1 MLVYEYK
8 LDASPAQYARL
19 DEASRVGQ
27 FVRNTCLRLWMDGR
41 GVSANDLQ
49 VFCSRL
55 ANDSAFAARL
65 NSQARQAAADRA
77 WQAISRFYANC
88 REQRPGKKGSPQFR
102 QHCRSVEYK
111 QTGWKLDPDGRHL
124 TFTDGCGIGRV
135 RLVGTRE
142 IATFPPAPIKRVR
155 LLRRADGYYAQCAV
169 AAYCHVEQVPTGQ
182 RVGIDVG
189 RCAYDTD
196 SDGGTV
202 DNPPCLRRAEQR
214 LRLLSRRLSRTS
226 WQRKQGCKPGRN
238 PAARRRARRNTY
250 PSAPRPRLAAPGP
263 LQPQLQPQPQPQPQ
277 PRHQSA
283 TWHKARIVLARHHL
297 TVQRQR
303 EEFARKRA
311 NALVSSHDLIALE
324 DRQVRNLVRNRRL
337 AKSISDAGWA
347 TFRRWVEYYGRVHGV
362 PVVAVP
368 PQYTSQVGSGCGG
381 LVRKSL
387 SVRTYVCR
395 RCGLVLDRDHNAAR
409 NILAA
414 ALAALGGAVESAWT
428 DDRCPV
434 RRAPDTASGTVGHTG
449 TSRLGTAGLL
459 RSTARRAVAPAGGT
473 KNLPALTGQS
483 VKMELGRSF
492 V

>member
-8 LDASPAQYARL
+8 LDASPAQYARI
-19 DEASRVGQ
+19 DEAIRVGQ
-27 FVRNTCLRLWMDGR
+27 FVRNKCLRLWMDSR
-41 GVSANDLQ
+41 GVSANHLQ

-55 ANDSAFAARL
+55 ANDYAFAARL

-88 REQRPGKKGSPQFR
+88 REQRPGKKGYPQFR

-142 IATFPPAPIKRVR
+142 IATFPPAHIKRVR
-155 LLRRADGYYAQCAV
+155 LLRRADGYYAQFAV
-169 AAYCHVEQVPTGQ
+169 AADRHVEHVPTGQ

-189 RCAYDTD
+189 VRAYYTD

-202 DNPPCLRRAEQR
+202 DNPHLLRRAEQR
-214 LRLLSRRLSRTS
+214 LRILSRRLSRKS
-226 WQRKQGCKPGRN
+226 WQHKQGCKPWRN
-238 PAARRRARRNTY
+238 HAARRRARRNKY
-250 PSAPRPRLAAPGP
+250 PAAPRPLPAAPDP
-263 LQPQLQPQPQPQPQ
+263 LQPQPQPQPQ

-283 TWHKARIVLARHHL
+283 NWHKARIVLARRHL

-303 EEFARKRA
+303 EDFARKRA

-324 DRQVRNLVRNRRL
+324 DLQVRNLVRNRRL
-337 AKSISDAGWA
+337 AKLMSDVGWA
-347 TFRRWVEYYGRVHGV
+347 TFRRWVEYYGRMHGV

-368 PQYTSQVGSGCGG
+368 PQYTSQVCSGCGG

-387 SVRTYVCR
+387 SVRTHVCR

-414 ALAALGGAVESAWT
+414 AVAALGGAVGCAGA
-428 DDRCPV
+428 DDRFPV
-434 RRAPDTASGTVGHTG
+434 CRAPDAASGTVGHTG
-449 TSRLGTAGLL
+449 T
-459 RSTARRAVAPAGGT
+459 
-473 KNLPALTGQS
+473 
-483 VKMELGRSF
+483 
-492 V
+492 

>member
-1 MLVYEYK
+1 
-8 LDASPAQYARL
+8 
-19 DEASRVGQ
+19 
-27 FVRNTCLRLWMDGR
+27 VRNKCLRLWMDSR

-55 ANDSAFAARL
+55 ANDYAFAARL

-88 REQRPGKKGSPQFR
+88 REQRPGKRGYPQFR
-102 QHCRSVEYK
+102 QQCRSVEYK

-142 IATFPPAPIKRVR
+142 IATFPPACIKRVR
-155 LLRRADGYYAQCAV
+155 LLRRADGYYAQFAV
-169 AAYCHVEQVPTGQ
+169 AADRHGDQVPTGQ

-189 RCAYDTD
+189 VRAYYTD

-202 DNPPCLRRAEQR
+202 DNPHLLRRAEQR
-214 LRLLSRRLSRTS
+214 LRLLSRRLSRKS
-226 WQRKQGCKPGRN
+226 WQHKQGCKPGRN
-238 PAARRRARRNTY
+238 HAARRRARRNKY
-250 PSAPRPRLAAPGP
+250 PAVPRPLPAAPDP
-263 LQPQLQPQPQPQPQ
+263 LQLQPHSQPHSQPQSQ

-283 TWHKARIVLARHHL
+283 NWHKARIVLARRHL

-303 EEFARKRA
+303 EDFARKRA

-324 DRQVRNLVRNRRL
+324 DLQVRNLLRNRRL
-337 AKSISDAGWA
+337 AKSISDVGWA

-368 PQYTSQVGSGCGG
+368 PQYTSQVCSGCGG

-387 SVRTYVCR
+387 SVRTHVCR

-414 ALAALGGAVESAWT
+414 AVAALGGAVGSAGA
-428 DDRCPV
+428 DDRFPV
-434 RRAPDTASGTVGHTG
+434 RHAPDAASGTVGHTG
-449 TSRLGTAGLL
+449 A
-459 RSTARRAVAPAGGT
+459 
-473 KNLPALTGQS
+473 
-483 VKMELGRSF
+483 
-492 V
+492 

>member
-8 LDASPAQYARL
+8 LDASPAQYARI
-19 DEASRVGQ
+19 DEAIRAGQ
-27 FVRNTCLRLWMDGR
+27 FVRNKCLRLWMDGR

-55 ANDSAFAARL
+55 ANDYAFAARL

-77 WQAISRFYANC
+77 WQAISRFYANG
-88 REQRPGKKGSPQFR
+88 REQRPGKKGYPQFR

-142 IATFPPAPIKRVR
+142 IATVPPAYIKRVR
-155 LLRRADGYYAQCAV
+155 LLRRADGYYAQFAV
-169 AAYCHVEQVPTGQ
+169 AADRHVEHVPTGR

-189 RCAYDTD
+189 VRAYYTD

-202 DNPPCLRRAEQR
+202 DNPHLLRRAEQR
-214 LRLLSRRLSRTS
+214 LRLLSRRLSRKS
-226 WQRKQGCKPGRN
+226 WQHKQGYKPGRN
-238 PAARRRARRNTY
+238 HAARRRARRNKY
-250 PSAPRPRLAAPGP
+250 PSAPRPLLAAPDP
-263 LQPQLQPQPQPQPQ
+263 LQPQPQ

-283 TWHKARIVLARHHL
+283 NWHKARIVLARRHL

-303 EEFARKRA
+303 EDFARKRA

-324 DRQVRNLVRNRRL
+324 DLQVRNLVRNWRL

-368 PQYTSQVGSGCGG
+368 PQYTSQVCSGCGG

-387 SVRTYVCR
+387 SVRTHVCA

-409 NILAA
+409 NILAV
-414 ALAALGGAVESAWT
+414 ALAALGGAVGSAGA
-428 DDRCPV
+428 DDRFPV
-434 RRAPDTASGTVGHTG
+434 RGAPDAASGTVGHTG
-449 TSRLGTAGLL
+449 T
-459 RSTARRAVAPAGGT
+459 
-473 KNLPALTGQS
+473 
-483 VKMELGRSF
+483 
-492 V
+492 